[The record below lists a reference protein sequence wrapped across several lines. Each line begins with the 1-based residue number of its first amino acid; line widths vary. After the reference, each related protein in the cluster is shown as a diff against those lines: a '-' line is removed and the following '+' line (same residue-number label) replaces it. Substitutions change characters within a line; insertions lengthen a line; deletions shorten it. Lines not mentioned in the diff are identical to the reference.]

1 MLLPLRSQRFWL
13 LQRLPVTECLD
24 SIKPQVLS
32 HKSWLTST
40 NQLRKASRSKLSR
53 DNLLVSRLSYQPR
66 HLKTRALV
74 TKSPSM
80 LLKSTKMD
88 LPAPNLTVSETERV
102 RPTTEPPARK
112 AKLKN
117 LRKPLNMRPTR
128 AMERNQSSRAE
139 EEDLVEAT
147 VSQGSKSMMMVLK

>member
-1 MLLPLRSQRFWL
+1 
-13 LQRLPVTECLD
+13 
-24 SIKPQVLS
+24 
-32 HKSWLTST
+32 
-40 NQLRKASRSKLSR
+40 
-53 DNLLVSRLSYQPR
+53 
-66 HLKTRALV
+66 
-74 TKSPSM
+74 M

-117 LRKPLNMRPTR
+117 LRKLLNMRPTR